1 MRIIKIFL
9 ILSIILAAITFV
21 GVEINPSITIEEIY
35 GGFMIFSFFFGG
47 ALAYAVSLLAS
58 RHWKKKNIMSPK

>member
-1 MRIIKIFL
+1 M
-9 ILSIILAAITFV
+9 TFV

-47 ALAYAVSLLAS
+47 TLAYAVSLLAF
-58 RHWKKKNIMSPK
+58 RHWKKKNIISPK